1 VVRVANLSLL
11 LCCPIMFLRSEFRFV
26 MSVAICECELCSVR
40 PGLQLFVGGLMSDLR
55 YLCLFVY
62 KGPTI

>member
-1 VVRVANLSLL
+1 
-11 LCCPIMFLRSEFRFV
+11 MFLRSEFRFV